1 MVDDSDEIM
10 KSIEELDRAL
20 DKIVAEIAI
29 IRAGLTEAFALA
41 ARTQGKTEAK
51 PSSFLGWSADERR
64 REPIKRAVRRKL
76 QRGSPETGPT
86 TPEAGRRL
94 FRRVR
99 WPGRLGSARR
109 GYENRL

>member
-41 ARTQGKTEAK
+41 AWTQRKTE
-51 PSSFLGWSADERR
+51 
-64 REPIKRAVRRKL
+64 
-76 QRGSPETGPT
+76 
-86 TPEAGRRL
+86 
-94 FRRVR
+94 
-99 WPGRLGSARR
+99 
-109 GYENRL
+109 N